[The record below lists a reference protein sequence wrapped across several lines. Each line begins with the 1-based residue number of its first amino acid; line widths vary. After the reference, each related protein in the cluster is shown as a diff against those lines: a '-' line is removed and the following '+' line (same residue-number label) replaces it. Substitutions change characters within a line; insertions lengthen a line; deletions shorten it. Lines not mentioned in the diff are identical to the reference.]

1 MSTQKKEPT
10 MLGKL
15 FLLFAVIPVIE
26 IYVLVSVGSVIGSLN
41 TVALVLLSAFVG
53 AWLARQQGL
62 STMLRVRASLQQ
74 GIMPAEEILDAVL
87 IFVAGAV
94 LLTPG
99 FVTDALGLLILF
111 PPTRIRFKTW
121 LRRKFD
127 EWMKNPNVHI
137 HYRNF

>member
-1 MSTQKKEPT
+1 

>member
-1 MSTQKKEPT
+1 

-15 FLLFAVIPVIE
+15 FLLFAIIPVIE
-26 IYVLVSVGSVIGSLN
+26 IYVLVSVGSVIGSMN
-41 TVALVLLSAFVG
+41 TVVLVLLSAFVG
-53 AWLARQQGL
+53 AWLARQQGM
-62 STMLRVRASLQQ
+62 STMLRLRACMQQ

-111 PPTRIRFKTW
+111 PPTRNRFKIW
-121 LRRKFD
+121 LRKKCD